1 MATRTAIINVMARTC
16 YKASKSLLRDFGEV
30 EQLQASRKGPK
41 DFASCE
47 FSITEK
53 DK

>member
-41 DFASCE
+41 DFA
-47 FSITEK
+47 ITANSA
-53 DK
+53 